1 MRRFN
6 MSTKRGIQKDNNIK
20 VEVRTLDDFG
30 DYIQEIIDK
39 SQFNGVILND
49 REGNP
54 IILAVVKAANE
65 DLNNDHVK
73 QTRRYFSYEESFKIA
88 ILTNMVDMYFFSDFE
103 TPGVMDETPF
113 YTFHFESYT
122 DQDIEFLEQFQ
133 RDYFLDHFQDI
144 YAKWKEQY
152 VL

>member
-1 MRRFN
+1 

-30 DYIQEIIDK
+30 DYIQEMIDRT
-39 SQFNGVILND
+39 QFNGVILND

-54 IILAVVKAANE
+54 IIFAVVKGINE
-65 DLNNDHVK
+65 DLNNHIL
-73 QTRRYFSYEESFKIA
+73 QTRRYFSYEESCKIA
-88 ILTNMVDMYFFSDFE
+88 ILTNMVDMFFYSDFE
-103 TPGVMDETPF
+103 IPGVMDETPF
-113 YTFHFESYT
+113 YKIHFPSFT
-122 DQDIEFLEQFQ
+122 QQDVDFLEQFQ
-133 RDYFLDHFQDI
+133 RDYFLDHFQDL